1 MSLLLCRGEIF
12 IIESVEKG
20 GHQFW
25 DSNYIVAKGHLISK
39 ANCQAVNS
47 SKKRTN
53 EFIFTSMQRVFV
65 RFLEDI
71 EDSEKAFRN
80 YLTFIVMNN
89 INESRSEYF
98 GEKRANEQTKY
109 TYFD

>member
-1 MSLLLCRGEIF
+1 MR
-12 IIESVEKG
+12 
-20 GHQFW
+20 
-25 DSNYIVAKGHLISK
+25 
-39 ANCQAVNS
+39 
-47 SKKRTN
+47 
-53 EFIFTSMQRVFV
+53 RVFV
-65 RFLEDI
+65 CFLEEI
-71 EDSEKAFRN
+71 EDSEKAFQN